1 MRLGDRPRI
10 GIRALFDLAFHG
22 AGRHVQAKEI
32 AQRQRVPMRAL
43 AEVLQELRKA
53 GLVDAQRGPRGGY
66 TLTRQPAT
74 ISVCEILDA
83 FGEHVERFPAFD
95 DGTLPR
101 RGRPARVRRG
111 PGPPADAEGE
121 NGAPDVPALVWG
133 DVAGRA
139 VSALKAATLDDFI
152 ARAES
157 AGIRRAGDDTLMY
170 FI

>member
-32 AQRQRVPMRAL
+32 AERQGVPVRAL
-43 AEVLQELRKA
+43 SEVLQELRKA
-53 GLVDAQRGPRGGY
+53 GLVGAQRGPRGGY
-66 TLTRQPAT
+66 ALTRQPAA
-74 ISVCEILDA
+74 ISVSEILDA
-83 FGEHVERFPAFD
+83 FGEHVDRFPAFE

-111 PGPPADAEGE
+111 GIPAKTAGE
-121 NGAPDVPALVWG
+121 DGAPDVPALVWG
-133 DVAGRA
+133 DVAARVA
-139 VSALKAATLDDFI
+139 SALKTATLDDFI
-152 ARAES
+152 SRAER
-157 AGIRRAGDDTLMY
+157 AGVRRAGEDTLMY

>member
-32 AQRQRVPMRAL
+32 AERQRVPVRAL
-43 AEVLQELRKA
+43 SEVLQELRKA

-66 TLTRQPAT
+66 ALTRQPAA

-83 FGEHVERFPAFD
+83 FGEHVERFPAFED
-95 DGTLPR
+95 ATLPR
-101 RGRPARVRRG
+101 RGRPARIRRSLEIIG
-111 PGPPADAEGE
+111 EPGRDDS
-121 NGAPDVPALVWG
+121 APDVPALVWG

-139 VSALKAATLDDFI
+139 VSALKAATLGDFVS
-152 ARAES
+152 RAER
-157 AGIRRAGDDTLMY
+157 AGVRRAGDDTLMY

>member
-22 AGRHVQAKEI
+22 VGRHVQAKEI
-32 AQRQRVPMRAL
+32 AERQRVPVRAL
-43 AEVLQELRKA
+43 SEVLQELRKA

-66 TLTRQPAT
+66 ALTRQPAA
-74 ISVCEILDA
+74 ISVSEILDA
-83 FGEHVERFPAFD
+83 FGEHVDRFPAFD

-111 PGPPADAEGE
+111 RPVPAEADGAE
-121 NGAPDVPALVWG
+121 GAPDVPALVWG
-133 DVAGRA
+133 DVAARA
-139 VSALKAATLDDFI
+139 VSALKTATLDDFI
-152 ARAES
+152 SRAES
-157 AGIRRAGDDTLMY
+157 AGVRRAGDDTLMY

>member
-32 AQRQRVPMRAL
+32 AQRQRVPVRSL
-43 AEVLQELRKA
+43 SEVLQELRKA
-53 GLVDAQRGPRGGY
+53 GLVEAQRGPRGGY
-66 TLTRQPAT
+66 ALTRQPAA

-83 FGEHVERFPAFD
+83 FGEHVEQFPAFD

-111 PGPPADAEGE
+111 LGVASAASGV
-121 NGAPDVPALVWG
+121 NSAPDVPALVWG

-139 VSALKAATLDDFI
+139 VSVLKTATLYDFI

-157 AGIRRAGDDTLMY
+157 AGIRRADDDTLMY